1 MQTELIV
8 LLCFFAVFA
17 GALLWRRKGGVSKG
31 GVSKG
36 TGTARDQED
45 LNDLR

>member
-17 GALLWRRKGGVSKG
+17 GALLWRRKSAASKDIPP
-31 GVSKG
+31 G
-36 TGTARDQED
+36 TGAALERED

>member
-31 GVSKG
+31 

>member
-8 LLCFFAVFA
+8 LLCFFTVFA
-17 GALLWRRKGGVSKG
+17 GALLWRRKGAA
-31 GVSKG
+31 SKG
-36 TGTARDQED
+36 TGTARDQDD